1 MSDGR
6 PDELDRLESVTE
18 AIASLQSLFATEDPL
33 DDVLAL
39 VASSAAGAIPDADA
53 VTISVLDGANPR
65 TAAVTDDRVM
75 PLDDAQYASGRG
87 PCLEAAEMRR
97 PVRAAMAA
105 EEQRWPEF
113 ASAARDRGISA
124 SLSMPLL
131 VERAEV
137 EPDIVGSL
145 NIYSATATAFD
156 PFDESLMKL
165 YMLTAGLAIA
175 NARRWQRSRETIE
188 QLTGALTSRSV
199 IDQAKG
205 ALRAVHG
212 CTEDEAFG
220 LLVTESQNSNVK
232 LHTVATRFL
241 ESLERDA

>member
-1 MSDGR
+1 MNDER

-18 AIASLQSLFATEDPL
+18 AIASLQTLFATEDPL

-53 VTISVLDGANPR
+53 VSISVLDEPSPR
-65 TAAVTDDRVM
+65 TAASTDERMM
-75 PLDDAQYASGRG
+75 PLDRAQYASGRG

-97 PVRAAMAA
+97 PVRAAMSL

-113 ASAARDRGISA
+113 ASAARDCGVSA
-124 SLSMPLL
+124 SLSVPLL
-131 VERAEV
+131 VERVDV
-137 EPDIVGSL
+137 EPELVGSL
-145 NIYSATATAFD
+145 NIYSGTASAFD

-165 YMLTAGLAIA
+165 YMVTAGLAIA
-175 NARRWQRSRETIE
+175 NARRWQRSRVTIA
-188 QLTGALTSRSV
+188 QLNDALTSRSV

-212 CTEDEAFG
+212 CSEDEAFQR
-220 LLVTESQNSNVK
+220 LIKESQNSNVK
-232 LHTVATRFL
+232 LHTVAVRFL
-241 ESLERDA
+241 ESLTREQ

>member
-18 AIASLQSLFATEDPL
+18 AIASLQSMFATEDPL

-53 VTISVLDGANPR
+53 VSISVLDGATPR
-65 TAAVTDDRVM
+65 TAAVTDERVM
-75 PLDDAQYASGRG
+75 PLDDAQYSSGRG

-97 PVRAAMAA
+97 PVRAALAV
-105 EEQRWPEF
+105 EDQRWPEF

-137 EPDIVGSL
+137 DPELVGSL

-175 NARRWQRSRETIE
+175 NARRWRRSRDTID

>member
-6 PDELDRLESVTE
+6 PDELNRLESVTE

-53 VTISVLDGANPR
+53 VTISVLDHPEPR
-65 TAAVTDDRVM
+65 TAASTDERM
-75 PLDDAQYASGRG
+75 TPLDDAQYASGRG

-113 ASAARDRGISA
+113 VSVARDRGISA

-131 VERAEV
+131 VDRVDV
-137 EPDIVGSL
+137 EPEIVGSL

-175 NARRWQRSRETIE
+175 NARRGRRSRDTID

-212 CTEDEAFG
+212 CSEDEAFG
-220 LLVTESQNSNVK
+220 MLVTESQNSNVK

-241 ESLERDA
+241 ESLGREA